1 MTRSNIDGWQ
11 EYSLTASLT
20 GLLNDSITVLSELFA
35 IQMAMGIYVIEN

>member
-20 GLLNDSITVLSELFA
+20 GLLNDSITVLGKLFA
-35 IQMAMGIYVIEN
+35 IQMAVSIYIIKN